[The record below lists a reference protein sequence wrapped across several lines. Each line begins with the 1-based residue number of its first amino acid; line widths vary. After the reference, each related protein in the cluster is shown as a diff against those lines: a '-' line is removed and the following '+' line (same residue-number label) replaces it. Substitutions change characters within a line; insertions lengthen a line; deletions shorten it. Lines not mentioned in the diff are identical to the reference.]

1 MSDFFSVQMNI
12 PDIPNVQVEQS
23 GSSSVENPSQ
33 NTEISFH
40 SIFQQALPKDTKD
53 TRSATPLA
61 TQGAASELTDPNGAT
76 DKTAASIVQSLFPS
90 GGIDLK
96 TNVTAEK
103 TSAPIDQP
111 LLPSGDIDLKTNYT
125 AEKTAILTEQP
136 LLPSG
141 DIGLKTNDN
150 TEKTATLIDQPPLPS
165 GDNDLKA
172 NVLQLFAYITNKI
185 DQETTKTTVPGEST
199 AIDIDDNKLIE
210 LLNTYFESSS
220 TKDIHQT
227 LKDIRTALA
236 QVNQPLSSASQKNQS
251 LGTPTTPAKQDG
263 LTFGA
268 LTKNLGE
275 LQNLLTGKGGSDLPI
290 ASHIPIQLNS
300 QQQALLERI
309 QSFIANGQE
318 AGTLSIKNI
327 QLPEN
332 AASLHN
338 RLGQLSTQIQAINV
352 KNNSIETSPLI
363 KGDGFT
369 ALQEGLF
376 APTLR
381 NRQQNLSGVRHDN
394 TQQFYDA
401 KTQAAN
407 VISDST
413 NLADNQK
420 SDNTNQ
426 PGSGFNQMGSPTT
439 SPENSSTFSMTNSN
453 SLNPL
458 TGQITDPTKTTMLP
472 SGTVVQ
478 DQEVIQ
484 QLVERFK
491 VNRRHQDSKI
501 QLKLHPVELGKM
513 EIDLTVKEGS
523 IRANVVAQSQH
534 VQEILERN
542 IAKLRS
548 VLEQQ
553 GFNVEDIT
561 VTSGSETVGE
571 FDLFEQ
577 QLPHRDT
584 SNSLAKNNRSET
596 HTPMSIDDTEEN
608 DNEVNSGVNVKA

>member
-33 NTEISFH
+33 TTNNSFH
-40 SIFQQALPKDTKD
+40 SIFQQALPKDTLD
-53 TRSATPLA
+53 TLSVNPLA
-61 TQGAASELTDPNGAT
+61 TQEVASELTDPNGAT
-76 DKTAASIVQSLFPS
+76 DKTASSIDQSLLLSGYINLKINGAAEKTSTSIDLPLIPS
-90 GGIDLK
+90 GDSDLK
-96 TNVTAEK
+96 TNGVADKTA
-103 TSAPIDQP
+103 TLIDQP
-111 LLPSGDIDLKTNYT
+111 LLPSGDIDPKTNGV
-125 AEKTAILTEQP
+125 AEKTVSSIEQS
-136 LLPSG
+136 LLPSA
-141 DIGLKTNDN
+141 D
-150 TEKTATLIDQPPLPS
+150 S
-165 GDNDLKA
+165 DLKA
-172 NVLQLFAYITNKI
+172 NILQLFAYITNKI
-185 DQETTKTTVPGEST
+185 NQETTTPNEPT
-199 AIDIDDNKLIE
+199 AIDLDDNKLIE

-220 TKDIHQT
+220 TKEIHQT

-236 QVNQPLSSASQKNQS
+236 QVNNPLPSASQENQS
-251 LGTPTTPAKQDG
+251 LGSFTTPDTQDK

-275 LQNLLTGKGGSDLPI
+275 LQNLLTGKAGPDLPI
-290 ASHIPIQLNS
+290 ASHTPIQFPP

-309 QSFIANGQE
+309 QSFITNGQE
-318 AGTLSIKNI
+318 AGTLSVKNI

-332 AASLHN
+332 AASLHS
-338 RLGQLSTQIQAINV
+338 RLTQLTTQIQAIHV
-352 KNNSIETSPLI
+352 DNNSTETSPLI

-369 ALQEGLF
+369 ALEEGLF

-381 NRQQNLSGVRHDN
+381 NRQQNLSGVRHDS

-401 KTQAAN
+401 KTQAPN
-407 VISDST
+407 VINDST

-439 SPENSSTFSMTNSN
+439 SPENSSTFSMANSN

-458 TGQITDPTKTTMLP
+458 TGQVTDPTKATMLP

-491 VNRRHQDSKI
+491 VNRRQQNSKI
-501 QLKLHPVELGKM
+501 QIKLHPVELGKM

-584 SNSLAKNNRSET
+584 SNSLAKNNKNET
-596 HTPMSIDDTEEN
+596 HTPFSIDDTEAS